1 MRIAIDNLP
10 SATMVPNEFI
20 DRIMPAANGEYVKV
34 FLYLLRHN
42 GEEITPAH
50 IADALELTEGDVRRA
65 LMRWQREGLISVPLD
80 NGKAAQAAPE
90 TPAPAVQELT
100 ESISEIEDIVP
111 AAAPARA
118 EQIPAAAPARAEQ
131 IPAAAPV
138 RAEQIPAAAP
148 APAQTAAPVRTAQ
161 TPAPAAQTA
170 QGYPAPAADAVP
182 AAAASSPAEL
192 PPRKP
197 ADFGKLR
204 KDEDFT
210 TLLYVL
216 QRYLGIIFSQ
226 TNTDSVAYLYDTLGM
241 SQDLLIYTAE
251 ICAERKQRAES
262 EGRRAGDRDWFRYF
276 EKTALRFHGK
286 GIRTAEQAREDDTR
300 YRAAIFAVM
309 NAFGKDCSYPGQ
321 AERTLIEKW
330 YNDYGFSAEI
340 IGEAC
345 SIVKLST
352 GGISYSYADKILNS
366 WHEAGIRTVDQAK
379 DYEVRRKEGGGAEN
393 GQNGRRTGAPRNNPG
408 RVVTR
413 FHNLEERDDDLEAY
427 ALQKMKRELEE
438 A

>member
-65 LMRWQREGLISVPLD
+65 LMRWQREGLISVPQ
-80 NGKAAQAAPE
+80 GSVEAAQAAPE
-90 TPAPAVQELT
+90 TPVPAVQEVT
-100 ESISEIEDIVP
+100 ESISETEDIVP
-111 AAAPARA
+111 AAAPAG
-118 EQIPAAAPARAEQ
+118 AEQ

-138 RAEQIPAAAP
+138 RAEQIPAAA
-148 APAQTAAPVRTAQ
+148 
-161 TPAPAAQTA
+161 
-170 QGYPAPAADAVP
+170 PAPAADAVP

-366 WHEAGIRTVDQAK
+366 WNEAGIRTVEQAK
-379 DYEVRRKEGGGAEN
+379 EYEARRKEGGGAGN
-393 GQNGRRTGAPRNNPG
+393 GQNVRRTGAPRNNPG
-408 RVVTR
+408 RTVTR
-413 FHNLEERDDDLEAY
+413 FHNLEERNDDLEAY

>member
-111 AAAPARA
+111 AAGPAGA
-118 EQIPAAAPARAEQ
+118 EQIPAAAPVRAEQ

-138 RAEQIPAAAP
+138 RAEQIPAAA
-148 APAQTAAPVRTAQ
+148 
-161 TPAPAAQTA
+161 
-170 QGYPAPAADAVP
+170 PAPAADAVP

-379 DYEVRRKEGGGAEN
+379 EYEARRKEGGGAGN

>member
-90 TPAPAVQELT
+90 TPVPAVQELT

-111 AAAPARA
+111 AAAPAGA
-118 EQIPAAAPARAEQ
+118 EQIPAAAPVRAEQ

-138 RAEQIPAAAP
+138 RAEQIPAAA
-148 APAQTAAPVRTAQ
+148 
-161 TPAPAAQTA
+161 
-170 QGYPAPAADAVP
+170 PAPAADAVP

-226 TNTDSVAYLYDTLGM
+226 TNTESVAYLYDTLGM

-276 EKTALRFHGK
+276 EKTALRFHSK

-366 WHEAGIRTVDQAK
+366 WNEAGIRTVEQAK
-379 DYEVRRKEGGGAEN
+379 EYEARRKEGGGAGN
-393 GQNGRRTGAPRNNPG
+393 GQNVRRTGAPRNNPG
-408 RVVTR
+408 RTVTR
-413 FHNLEERDDDLEAY
+413 FHNLEERNDDLEAY

>member
-65 LMRWQREGLISVPLD
+65 LMRWQREGLISVPQE
-80 NGKAAQAAPE
+80 NGEAVQAAPE
-90 TPAPAVQELT
+90 TPVPAVQEVT

-111 AAAPARA
+111 AAAPAGA
-118 EQIPAAAPARAEQ
+118 EQIPAAAPVRAEQ

-192 PPRKP
+192 PRRKP

-226 TNTDSVAYLYDTLGM
+226 TNTESVAYLYDTLGM

-276 EKTALRFHGK
+276 EKTALRFHSK

-366 WHEAGIRTVDQAK
+366 WNEAGIRTVEQAK
-379 DYEVRRKEGGGAEN
+379 EYEARRKEGGGAGN
-393 GQNGRRTGAPRNNPG
+393 GQNVRRTGAPRNNPG
-408 RVVTR
+408 RTVTR
-413 FHNLEERDDDLEAY
+413 FHNLEERNDDLEAY

>member
-111 AAAPARA
+111 AAGPAGA
-118 EQIPAAAPARAEQ
+118 EQIPAAG
-131 IPAAAPV
+131 
-138 RAEQIPAAAP
+138 P

-161 TPAPAAQTA
+161 TPAPASQPA

-204 KDEDFT
+204 KDVDFT

-226 TNTDSVAYLYDTLGM
+226 TNTESVAYLYDTLGM

-251 ICAERKQRAES
+251 ICAERKQRAAAD
-262 EGRRAGDRDWFRYF
+262 GRRAGDRDWFRYF
-276 EKTALRFHGK
+276 EKTALRFHSK

-366 WHEAGIRTVDQAK
+366 WNEAGIRTVEQAK
-379 DYEVRRKEGGGAEN
+379 EYEARRKEGGGAGN
-393 GQNGRRTGAPRNNPG
+393 GQNVRRTGAPRNNPG
-408 RVVTR
+408 RTVTR
-413 FHNLEERDDDLEAY
+413 FHNLEERNDDLEAY

>member
-111 AAAPARA
+111 AAGPAG
-118 EQIPAAAPARAEQ
+118 
-131 IPAAAPV
+131 
-138 RAEQIPAAAP
+138 
-148 APAQTAAPVRTAQ
+148 
-161 TPAPAAQTA
+161 A

-192 PPRKP
+192 PRRKP

-276 EKTALRFHGK
+276 EKTALRFHSK

-366 WHEAGIRTVDQAK
+366 WNEAGIRTVEQAK
-379 DYEVRRKEGGGAEN
+379 EYEARRKEGGGAGN
-393 GQNGRRTGAPRNNPG
+393 GQNVRRTGAPRNNPG
-408 RVVTR
+408 RTVTR
-413 FHNLEERDDDLEAY
+413 FHNLEERNDDLEAY

>member
-65 LMRWQREGLISVPLD
+65 LMRWQREGLISVPQE
-80 NGKAAQAAPE
+80 NGEAVQAAPE
-90 TPAPAVQELT
+90 TPVPAVQEVT

-111 AAAPARA
+111 AAGPAGA
-118 EQIPAAAPARAEQ
+118 EQIPAAAPVRAEQ

-138 RAEQIPAAAP
+138 RAEQIPAAA
-148 APAQTAAPVRTAQ
+148 
-161 TPAPAAQTA
+161 
-170 QGYPAPAADAVP
+170 PAPAADAVP

-366 WHEAGIRTVDQAK
+366 WNEAGIRTVEQAK
-379 DYEVRRKEGGGAEN
+379 EYEARRKEGGGAGN

-408 RVVTR
+408 RVATR

>member
-111 AAAPARA
+111 AAGPAG
-118 EQIPAAAPARAEQ
+118 
-131 IPAAAPV
+131 
-138 RAEQIPAAAP
+138 AEQIPAAAP
-148 APAQTAAPVRTAQ
+148 APAQTAAPASQ
-161 TPAPAAQTA
+161 PA
-170 QGYPAPAADAVP
+170 QGYPAPAADAAP

-321 AERTLIEKW
+321 AERNLIEKW

-366 WHEAGIRTVDQAK
+366 WHEAGIRTVEQAK

-393 GQNGRRTGAPRNNPG
+393 GQNGRRTGAPRNNPV

>member
-1 MRIAIDNLP
+1 M
-10 SATMVPNEFI
+10 
-20 DRIMPAANGEYVKV
+20 
-34 FLYLLRHN
+34 
-42 GEEITPAH
+42 
-50 IADALELTEGDVRRA
+50 
-65 LMRWQREGLISVPLD
+65 
-80 NGKAAQAAPE
+80 QAAPE
-90 TPAPAVQELT
+90 TPVPAVQEET
-100 ESISEIEDIVP
+100 ESISEIEYIVP
-111 AAAPARA
+111 AAAPAGA
-118 EQIPAAAPARAEQ
+118 EQIPAAGPAG
-131 IPAAAPV
+131 
-138 RAEQIPAAAP
+138 AEQIPAAAP

-161 TPAPAAQTA
+161 TTAPAAQTA

-204 KDEDFT
+204 KDEEFT

-321 AERTLIEKW
+321 AERNLIEKW

-379 DYEVRRKEGGGAEN
+379 EYEARRKEGGGAGN

-408 RVVTR
+408 RVATR

-427 ALQKMKRELEE
+427 ALQKMKRELGE

>member
-90 TPAPAVQELT
+90 TPVPAVQEVT

-111 AAAPARA
+111 AAGPAGA
-118 EQIPAAAPARAEQ
+118 EQIPAAGPAGAEQ

-138 RAEQIPAAAP
+138 RAEQIPAAA
-148 APAQTAAPVRTAQ
+148 
-161 TPAPAAQTA
+161 
-170 QGYPAPAADAVP
+170 PAPAADAVP

-379 DYEVRRKEGGGAEN
+379 EYEARRKEGGGAGN

-427 ALQKMKRELEE
+427 ALQKMKRELGE

>member
-65 LMRWQREGLISVPLD
+65 LMRWQREGLISVPQE
-80 NGKAAQAAPE
+80 NGEAAQAAPE
-90 TPAPAVQELT
+90 TPVPAVQEET

-111 AAAPARA
+111 AAGPAG
-118 EQIPAAAPARAEQ
+118 
-131 IPAAAPV
+131 
-138 RAEQIPAAAP
+138 AEQIPAAAP

-161 TPAPAAQTA
+161 TTAPAAQTA

-379 DYEVRRKEGGGAEN
+379 EYEARRKEGGGAGN

-408 RVVTR
+408 RVATR

>member
-65 LMRWQREGLISVPLD
+65 LMRWQREGLISVPQE
-80 NGKAAQAAPE
+80 NGEAVQAAPE
-90 TPAPAVQELT
+90 TPVPAVQEVT

-111 AAAPARA
+111 AAAPAG
-118 EQIPAAAPARAEQ
+118 AEQ

-192 PPRKP
+192 PRRKP

-226 TNTDSVAYLYDTLGM
+226 TNTESVAYLYDTLGM

-276 EKTALRFHGK
+276 EKTALRFHSK

-366 WHEAGIRTVDQAK
+366 WNEAGIRTVEQAK
-379 DYEVRRKEGGGAEN
+379 EYEARRKEGGGAGN
-393 GQNGRRTGAPRNNPG
+393 GQNVRRTGAPRNNPG
-408 RVVTR
+408 RTVTR
-413 FHNLEERDDDLEAY
+413 FHNLEERNDDLEAY

>member
-90 TPAPAVQELT
+90 TPAVQEVT

-111 AAAPARA
+111 AAGPAGA
-118 EQIPAAAPARAEQ
+118 EQIPAAAPVRAEQ

-138 RAEQIPAAAP
+138 RAEQIPAAA
-148 APAQTAAPVRTAQ
+148 
-161 TPAPAAQTA
+161 
-170 QGYPAPAADAVP
+170 PAPAADAVP

-226 TNTDSVAYLYDTLGM
+226 TNTERVAYLYDTLGM

-366 WHEAGIRTVDQAK
+366 WNEAGIRTVEQAK
-379 DYEVRRKEGGGAEN
+379 EYEARRKEGGGAGN

-408 RVVTR
+408 RVATR

>member
-90 TPAPAVQELT
+90 TPVPAVQEVT

-111 AAAPARA
+111 AAGPAGA
-118 EQIPAAAPARAEQ
+118 EQIPAAGPAGAEQ

-138 RAEQIPAAAP
+138 RAEQIPAAA
-148 APAQTAAPVRTAQ
+148 
-161 TPAPAAQTA
+161 
-170 QGYPAPAADAVP
+170 PAPAADAVP

-366 WHEAGIRTVDQAK
+366 WNEAGIRTVEQAK
-379 DYEVRRKEGGGAEN
+379 EYEARRKEGGGAGN

-408 RVVTR
+408 RVATR

>member
-90 TPAPAVQELT
+90 TPVPAVQELT

-111 AAAPARA
+111 AAGPAGA
-118 EQIPAAAPARAEQ
+118 EQIPAAG
-131 IPAAAPV
+131 
-138 RAEQIPAAAP
+138 P

-161 TPAPAAQTA
+161 TPAPAPQPA
-170 QGYPAPAADAVP
+170 QGYPAPAA
-182 AAAASSPAEL
+182 AASAAGASSPAEL

-276 EKTALRFHGK
+276 EKTALRFHSK

-366 WHEAGIRTVDQAK
+366 WNEAGIRTVEQAK
-379 DYEVRRKEGGGAEN
+379 EYEARRKEGGGAGN

>member
-65 LMRWQREGLISVPLD
+65 LMRWQREGLISVPQE
-80 NGKAAQAAPE
+80 NGEAAQAAPE
-90 TPAPAVQELT
+90 TPVPAVQEET

-111 AAAPARA
+111 AAGPAGA
-118 EQIPAAAPARAEQ
+118 EQIPAAAPVRAEQ

-138 RAEQIPAAAP
+138 RAEQIPAAA
-148 APAQTAAPVRTAQ
+148 
-161 TPAPAAQTA
+161 
-170 QGYPAPAADAVP
+170 PAPAADAVP

-379 DYEVRRKEGGGAEN
+379 EYEARRKEGGGAGN

-427 ALQKMKRELEE
+427 ALQKMKRELGE

>member
-90 TPAPAVQELT
+90 TPVPAVQEVT

-111 AAAPARA
+111 AAGPAGA
-118 EQIPAAAPARAEQ
+118 EQIPAAG
-131 IPAAAPV
+131 
-138 RAEQIPAAAP
+138 P

-161 TPAPAAQTA
+161 TPAPASQPA

-192 PPRKP
+192 PRRKP

-226 TNTDSVAYLYDTLGM
+226 TNTESVAYLYDTLGM

-276 EKTALRFHGK
+276 EKTALRFHSK

-366 WHEAGIRTVDQAK
+366 WNEAGIRTVEQAK
-379 DYEVRRKEGGGAEN
+379 EYEARRKEGGGAGN
-393 GQNGRRTGAPRNNPG
+393 GQNVRRTGAPRNNPG
-408 RVVTR
+408 RTVTR
-413 FHNLEERDDDLEAY
+413 FHNLEERNDDLEAY

>member
-65 LMRWQREGLISVPLD
+65 LMRWQREGLISVPQES
-80 NGKAAQAAPE
+80 GEAVQAAPE
-90 TPAPAVQELT
+90 TPVPAMQEVT
-100 ESISEIEDIVP
+100 ESISETEDIVP
-111 AAAPARA
+111 AAGPARA

-170 QGYPAPAADAVP
+170 QGYPAPAAAAS
-182 AAAASSPAEL
+182 AAAASAAGEL

-226 TNTDSVAYLYDTLGM
+226 TNTERVAYLYDTLGM

-276 EKTALRFHGK
+276 EKTALRFHSK

>member
-1 MRIAIDNLP
+1 M
-10 SATMVPNEFI
+10 
-20 DRIMPAANGEYVKV
+20 
-34 FLYLLRHN
+34 
-42 GEEITPAH
+42 
-50 IADALELTEGDVRRA
+50 
-65 LMRWQREGLISVPLD
+65 
-80 NGKAAQAAPE
+80 
-90 TPAPAVQELT
+90 
-100 ESISEIEDIVP
+100 
-111 AAAPARA
+111 
-118 EQIPAAAPARAEQ
+118 
-131 IPAAAPV
+131 
-138 RAEQIPAAAP
+138 
-148 APAQTAAPVRTAQ
+148 
-161 TPAPAAQTA
+161 
-170 QGYPAPAADAVP
+170 
-182 AAAASSPAEL
+182 
-192 PPRKP
+192 
-197 ADFGKLR
+197 
-204 KDEDFT
+204 
-210 TLLYVL
+210 L

-226 TNTDSVAYLYDTLGM
+226 TNTESVAYLYDTLGM

-276 EKTALRFHGK
+276 EKTALRFHSK

-366 WHEAGIRTVDQAK
+366 WNEAGIRTVEQAK
-379 DYEVRRKEGGGAEN
+379 EYEARRKEGGGAGN
-393 GQNGRRTGAPRNNPG
+393 GQNVRRTGAPRNNPG
-408 RVVTR
+408 RTVTR
-413 FHNLEERDDDLEAY
+413 FHNLEERNDDLEAY

>member
-65 LMRWQREGLISVPLD
+65 LMRWQREGLISIPQE
-80 NGKAAQAAPE
+80 NGEAVQAAPE
-90 TPAPAVQELT
+90 TPVPAVQEVT

-138 RAEQIPAAAP
+138 RAEQIPAAA
-148 APAQTAAPVRTAQ
+148 
-161 TPAPAAQTA
+161 
-170 QGYPAPAADAVP
+170 PAPAADAVP

-321 AERTLIEKW
+321 AERNLIEKW

>member
-90 TPAPAVQELT
+90 TPVPAVQEVT

-111 AAAPARA
+111 AAGPAGA
-118 EQIPAAAPARAEQ
+118 EQIPAAAPVRAEQ

-138 RAEQIPAAAP
+138 RAEQIPAAA
-148 APAQTAAPVRTAQ
+148 
-161 TPAPAAQTA
+161 
-170 QGYPAPAADAVP
+170 PAPAADAVP

-366 WHEAGIRTVDQAK
+366 WNEAGIRTVEQAK
-379 DYEVRRKEGGGAEN
+379 EYEARRKEGGGAGN

-408 RVVTR
+408 RVATR

>member
-90 TPAPAVQELT
+90 TPVPAVQEVT

-111 AAAPARA
+111 AAGPAG
-118 EQIPAAAPARAEQ
+118 
-131 IPAAAPV
+131 
-138 RAEQIPAAAP
+138 AEQIPAAAP

-170 QGYPAPAADAVP
+170 QGYPAADAAP

-226 TNTDSVAYLYDTLGM
+226 TNTESVAYLYDTLGM

-321 AERTLIEKW
+321 AERNLIEKW

-379 DYEVRRKEGGGAEN
+379 DYEVRRKEGGGAGN

-408 RVVTR
+408 RVATR

-427 ALQKMKRELEE
+427 ALQKMKRELGE

>member
-111 AAAPARA
+111 AAGPAGA
-118 EQIPAAAPARAEQ
+118 EQIPAAG
-131 IPAAAPV
+131 
-138 RAEQIPAAAP
+138 P

-161 TPAPAAQTA
+161 TPAPASQPA

-192 PPRKP
+192 PRRKP

-226 TNTDSVAYLYDTLGM
+226 TNTESVAYLYDTLGM

-276 EKTALRFHGK
+276 EKTALRFHSK

-366 WHEAGIRTVDQAK
+366 WNEAGIRTVEQAK
-379 DYEVRRKEGGGAEN
+379 EYEARRKEGGGAGN
-393 GQNGRRTGAPRNNPG
+393 GQNVRRTGAPRNNPG
-408 RVVTR
+408 RTVTR
-413 FHNLEERDDDLEAY
+413 FHNLEERNDDLEAY

>member
-111 AAAPARA
+111 AAGPAG
-118 EQIPAAAPARAEQ
+118 AEQ

-138 RAEQIPAAAP
+138 RAP
-148 APAQTAAPVRTAQ
+148 APASQP
-161 TPAPAAQTA
+161 A

-192 PPRKP
+192 PRRKP

-226 TNTDSVAYLYDTLGM
+226 TNTERVAYLYDTLGM

-276 EKTALRFHGK
+276 EKTALRFHSK

-366 WHEAGIRTVDQAK
+366 WNEAGIRTVEQAK
-379 DYEVRRKEGGGAEN
+379 EYEARRKEGGGAGN
-393 GQNGRRTGAPRNNPG
+393 GQNVRRTGAPRNNPG
-408 RVVTR
+408 RTVTR
-413 FHNLEERDDDLEAY
+413 FHNLEERNDDLEAY

>member
-90 TPAPAVQELT
+90 TPVPAVQEVT

-111 AAAPARA
+111 AEGPAGA
-118 EQIPAAAPARAEQ
+118 EQIPAAGAVRAEQ

-138 RAEQIPAAAP
+138 RAEQIPAAA
-148 APAQTAAPVRTAQ
+148 
-161 TPAPAAQTA
+161 
-170 QGYPAPAADAVP
+170 PAPAADAVP

-379 DYEVRRKEGGGAEN
+379 EYEARRKEGGGAGN

-427 ALQKMKRELEE
+427 ALQKMKRELGE

>member
-65 LMRWQREGLISVPLD
+65 LMRWQREGLISVPQ
-80 NGKAAQAAPE
+80 GSVEAAQAAPE
-90 TPAPAVQELT
+90 TPVPAMQEVT
-100 ESISEIEDIVP
+100 ESISETEDIVP
-111 AAAPARA
+111 AAGPARA

-170 QGYPAPAADAVP
+170 QGYPAADAAP

-276 EKTALRFHGK
+276 EKTALRFHSK

-366 WHEAGIRTVDQAK
+366 WNEAGIRTVDQAK

>member
-90 TPAPAVQELT
+90 TPVPAVQELT

-111 AAAPARA
+111 AAGPAGA
-118 EQIPAAAPARAEQ
+118 EQIPAAAPVRAEQ

-138 RAEQIPAAAP
+138 RAEQIPAAA
-148 APAQTAAPVRTAQ
+148 
-161 TPAPAAQTA
+161 
-170 QGYPAPAADAVP
+170 PAPAADAVP

-251 ICAERKQRAES
+251 ICAERKQRAAAD
-262 EGRRAGDRDWFRYF
+262 GRRAGDRDWFRYF
-276 EKTALRFHGK
+276 EKTALRFHSK

-366 WHEAGIRTVDQAK
+366 WNEAGIRTVEQAK
-379 DYEVRRKEGGGAEN
+379 EYEARRKEGGGAGN

-408 RVVTR
+408 RTVTR
-413 FHNLEERDDDLEAY
+413 FHNLEERNDDLEAY

>member
-90 TPAPAVQELT
+90 TPVPAVQEVT

-111 AAAPARA
+111 AAGPAG
-118 EQIPAAAPARAEQ
+118 AEQ

-138 RAEQIPAAAP
+138 RAEQIPAAA
-148 APAQTAAPVRTAQ
+148 
-161 TPAPAAQTA
+161 
-170 QGYPAPAADAVP
+170 PAPAADAVP

-379 DYEVRRKEGGGAEN
+379 EYEARRKEGGGAGN

-408 RVVTR
+408 RVATR

>member
-65 LMRWQREGLISVPLD
+65 LMRWQREGLISVPQE
-80 NGKAAQAAPE
+80 NGEAVQAAPE
-90 TPAPAVQELT
+90 TPVPAVQEVT
-100 ESISEIEDIVP
+100 ESISETEDIVP

-192 PPRKP
+192 PRRKP

-226 TNTDSVAYLYDTLGM
+226 TNTESVAYLYDTLGM

-276 EKTALRFHGK
+276 EKTALRFHSK

-366 WHEAGIRTVDQAK
+366 WNEAGIRTVEQAK
-379 DYEVRRKEGGGAEN
+379 EYEARRKEGGGAGN
-393 GQNGRRTGAPRNNPG
+393 GQNVRRTGAPRNNPG
-408 RVVTR
+408 RTVTR
-413 FHNLEERDDDLEAY
+413 FHNLEERNDDLEAY

>member
-65 LMRWQREGLISVPLD
+65 LMRWQREGLISVPQES
-80 NGKAAQAAPE
+80 GEAVQAAPE
-90 TPAPAVQELT
+90 TPVPAVQEVT

-111 AAAPARA
+111 AAGQAGA
-118 EQIPAAAPARAEQ
+118 EQIPAAGPVRAEQ

-379 DYEVRRKEGGGAEN
+379 EYEARRKEGGGAGN

-427 ALQKMKRELEE
+427 ALQKMKRELGE

>member
-90 TPAPAVQELT
+90 PPAPAVQELT

-111 AAAPARA
+111 AAGPAG
-118 EQIPAAAPARAEQ
+118 
-131 IPAAAPV
+131 
-138 RAEQIPAAAP
+138 AEQIPAAAP

-161 TPAPAAQTA
+161 TTAPAAQTA

-340 IGEAC
+340 IVEAC

-379 DYEVRRKEGGGAEN
+379 DYEVRRKEGGGAGN

-408 RVVTR
+408 RVATR

>member
-90 TPAPAVQELT
+90 TPVPAVQEVT

-111 AAAPARA
+111 AAGPAGA
-118 EQIPAAAPARAEQ
+118 EQIPAAG
-131 IPAAAPV
+131 
-138 RAEQIPAAAP
+138 P

-204 KDEDFT
+204 KDEEFT

-321 AERTLIEKW
+321 AERNLIEKW

-379 DYEVRRKEGGGAEN
+379 DYEVRRKEGGGAGN

-408 RVVTR
+408 RVATR

>member
-90 TPAPAVQELT
+90 TPVPAVQEVT

-111 AAAPARA
+111 AAGPAG
-118 EQIPAAAPARAEQ
+118 AEQ

-138 RAEQIPAAAP
+138 RAEQIPAAA
-148 APAQTAAPVRTAQ
+148 
-161 TPAPAAQTA
+161 
-170 QGYPAPAADAVP
+170 PAPAADAVP

-379 DYEVRRKEGGGAEN
+379 EYEARRKEGGGAGN

-427 ALQKMKRELEE
+427 ALQKMKRELGE

>member
-65 LMRWQREGLISVPLD
+65 LMRWQREGLISVPQ
-80 NGKAAQAAPE
+80 GSVEAAQAAPE
-90 TPAPAVQELT
+90 TPVPAMQEVT
-100 ESISEIEDIVP
+100 ESISETEDIVP

-170 QGYPAPAADAVP
+170 QGYPAADAAP

-276 EKTALRFHGK
+276 EKTARRFHGK

-321 AERTLIEKW
+321 AERNLIEKW

>member
-65 LMRWQREGLISVPLD
+65 LMRWQREGLISVPQ
-80 NGKAAQAAPE
+80 GSGEAAQAAPE
-90 TPAPAVQELT
+90 TPVPAVQEVT

-118 EQIPAAAPARAEQ
+118 EQIPAAAPVRAEQ

-366 WHEAGIRTVDQAK
+366 WHEAGIRTVEQAK
-379 DYEVRRKEGGGAEN
+379 DYEARRKEGGGAGN

-408 RVVTR
+408 RVATR